1 MHDPPAISGARSWKI
16 VECVESR
23 KPRRDSRG
31 GSDALPGQT
40 GAKAPGLSGRLK
52 NPGRRFGARDWKW
65 PEKRLCRVSGKPR
78 IAPLAVR
85 LRRTIRRL
93 LRKKRFPPRTE
104 GKTAPHGREK
114 PPQGGPAVKKTKA
127 DSAAPAAGFRETF

>member
-1 MHDPPAISGARSWKI
+1 MHDSPAISGARSWKI

-31 GSDALPGQT
+31 GSGTLSGQT

-78 IAPLAVR
+78 IAP
-85 LRRTIRRL
+85 
-93 LRKKRFPPRTE
+93 P
-104 GKTAPHGREK
+104 APGN
-114 PPQGGPAVKKTKA
+114 PAA
-127 DSAAPAAGFRETF
+127 APEEAFSAAHRGGDCPAWAGEAAPGAGYRQKNEG